1 MAISKS
7 VCAAALT
14 GLFSLALAA
23 CENKAPLGPGFGD
36 SVRHNMAVQ
45 IVNPVPPTMV
55 QGPTDM
61 SGPRAGLAIERYE
74 TGKVIDTRREQ
85 TTGSQQGSGAGTGSA
100 QK

>member
-1 MAISKS
+1 MTLSKTLG
-7 VCAAALT
+7 AAVLA
-14 GLFSLALAA
+14 GLLSLALSA

-45 IVNPVPPTMV
+45 IVNPVPPAMV

-74 TGKVIDTRREQ
+74 TGKIIDTRREQ
-85 TTGSQQGSGAGTGSA
+85 TTGSQQGSGAGAGSA